1 MDEPPAITM
10 GKAVNPRRAQGL
22 KHAYLGG
29 ALLSLQPLLL
39 SAIALPATAYVIRT
53 LGPTQYG
60 QWVMALTLV
69 MLTMLLCNLG
79 LRGTFVRAVV
89 RQPEAAARLLAEQL
103 GLRLALC
110 VPAGLIALAA
120 CVALGYSRI
129 VLLCT
134 AVTVVWMVLT
144 TVATTAAD
152 LLQAH
157 HRLAAVAGVNTIAG
171 LSLTALSVFAVHA
184 GSGPVGV
191 AASYMLGAAAAGMLM
206 LRVVKRHGV
215 ALGISWNLRRAAQLL
230 WEGRFFGI
238 QLLVNNAAHHVENI
252 LVPRLMGPTTFGYFA
267 AGALLSDRLL
277 AIPDGAAKA
286 AYAAIADIDHVS
298 RAAARRVFV
307 RFLVVSLLACL
318 AATMAVSLLVDPIA
332 QLLFPKHP
340 EVCAQV
346 MRITI
351 WALPIAAVQYVFSCT
366 LNALG
371 REAFQARASL
381 VGSVCA
387 LLLAGL
393 LVWKYG
399 IVGASWSVVIR
410 EALWLVLLAPGV
422 MTLFRT
428 PTDRN
433 DVPPR
438 AVAAGQERDPALT
451 P

>member
-1 MDEPPAITM
+1 M
-10 GKAVNPRRAQGL
+10 NPRRAQGL

-89 RQPEAAARLLAEQL
+89 RQPEAASRLLAEQL

-120 CVALGYSRI
+120 CAALGYSRI

-134 AVTVVWMVLT
+134 AVAVVWMALT

-171 LSLTALSVFAVHA
+171 LSLTALSVFAAHA

-191 AASYMLGAAAAGMLM
+191 AASYMIGAAAAGMLM
-206 LRVVKRHGV
+206 LRVVKRQGV

-238 QLLVNNAAHHVENI
+238 QLLVNNAAHQVENI

-267 AGALLSDRLL
+267 AGALLSDRML

-307 RFLVVSLLACL
+307 RFLVASLLACL
-318 AATMAVSLLVDPIA
+318 AATMAVSILVDPIA

-351 WALPIAAVQYVFSCT
+351 WALPIAAVQYVFSST

>member
-1 MDEPPAITM
+1 M
-10 GKAVNPRRAQGL
+10 KPRRAQGL

-29 ALLSLQPLLL
+29 ALISLQPLLL

-89 RQPEAAARLLAEQL
+89 RQPETVDRLLAEQL

-120 CVALGYSRI
+120 GAALGYSRI

-152 LLQAH
+152 LLQAR

-171 LSLTALSVFAVHA
+171 LLLTVVSVVAAHA
-184 GSGPVGV
+184 GAGPVGV
-191 AASYMLGAAAAGMLM
+191 AASYMLGAAVAGMLM
-206 LRVVKRHGV
+206 LRVVKQQGV
-215 ALGISWNLRRAAQLL
+215 ALGISWNLRRAAHLL

-238 QLLVNNAAHHVENI
+238 QLVVNNAAHQIENV
-252 LVPRLMGPTTFGYFA
+252 LVPRMMGPTTFGYFA

-298 RAAARRVFV
+298 RTAARRVFV
-307 RFLVVSLLACL
+307 RFVVVSLLACL

-332 QLLFPKHP
+332 RLLFPEHP
-340 EVCAQV
+340 ELCVQV

-351 WALPIAAVQYVFSCT
+351 WALPIAAVQYVFSSA

-371 REAFQARASL
+371 REGFQARASL

-399 IVGASWSVVIR
+399 VVGASWSVVIR

-422 MTLFRT
+422 MSLFRT
-428 PTDRN
+428 SVGRN
-433 DVPPR
+433 DLLPR
-438 AVAAGQERDPALT
+438 AIAADQDRDPAVT